1 MPPATAATLPLP
13 DPAPTKGLSAPQFT
27 QLAKGGFGD
36 GHNNFAHSMAWFKNR
51 LYLGTTRSN
60 MCMMR
65 LQSAYESMPFHIY
78 PVDCPETLD
87 DLYKIDRRS
96 QIWCYDPADGSWE
109 MVFQAPMI
117 DGSDGAPVARDI
129 GYRSMEVFTSPET
142 GEEALY
148 VSTWGPG
155 RSPGGLLMRTT
166 DGKTFEVISPW
177 GVLDPPMSATRSLTT
192 FQGRMHF
199 APTAQR
205 GTTGGQQNSAS
216 PQIVAS
222 AVPEAGDWQRVN
234 PLGSGDEGNLSIFTL
249 TPANGNLYAG
259 TLNVEGLQIWAT
271 DGTPDPDDPAL
282 YVWRKICDRGA
293 GRGKLNQAVVSAVE
307 FNGALYVG
315 TGIQGGGTDRVNG
328 VGPAPAEVLRVNA
341 DDSVDVIV
349 GARDDEGRA
358 PVSGLDAG
366 FGNFF
371 NGYVWTM
378 DVHDGWLYVGT
389 FDWSVTLRWAMMD
402 GAPRQIRDA
411 MELVG
416 IEDVIAGQGGCELW
430 RTADG
435 ENWMPV
441 TRQGF
446 GNPYNWGIR
455 NILSTPIG
463 LMVGTA
469 NVFGPRV
476 AVPDGEGWAYE
487 ANPDGG
493 LEVWLGAPG

>member
-199 APTAQR
+199 APTA
-205 GTTGGQQNSAS
+205 
-216 PQIVAS
+216 
-222 AVPEAGDWQRVN
+222 
-234 PLGSGDEGNLSIFTL
+234 
-249 TPANGNLYAG
+249 
-259 TLNVEGLQIWAT
+259 
-271 DGTPDPDDPAL
+271 
-282 YVWRKICDRGA
+282 
-293 GRGKLNQAVVSAVE
+293 
-307 FNGALYVG
+307 
-315 TGIQGGGTDRVNG
+315 
-328 VGPAPAEVLRVNA
+328 
-341 DDSVDVIV
+341 
-349 GARDDEGRA
+349 
-358 PVSGLDAG
+358 
-366 FGNFF
+366 
-371 NGYVWTM
+371 
-378 DVHDGWLYVGT
+378 
-389 FDWSVTLRWAMMD
+389 
-402 GAPRQIRDA
+402 
-411 MELVG
+411 
-416 IEDVIAGQGGCELW
+416 
-430 RTADG
+430 
-435 ENWMPV
+435 
-441 TRQGF
+441 
-446 GNPYNWGIR
+446 
-455 NILSTPIG
+455 
-463 LMVGTA
+463 
-469 NVFGPRV
+469 
-476 AVPDGEGWAYE
+476 
-487 ANPDGG
+487 
-493 LEVWLGAPG
+493 